1 VSLERLCEQVV
12 SEHDYDLAVLARWD
26 GNRRYANLRKLMRL
40 ARSYEEL
47 RGRDIEG
54 FVAFI
59 RQQEALGAA
68 QLEAVSE
75 EEGADAVRLLTI
87 HAAKGLE
94 FKVVVVADAGR
105 DTGGAPT
112 ADEILAL
119 SDGRFGF
126 RVVHPTT
133 GMRKPVFDYDD
144 VREAEKAADR
154 AERLRLYYV
163 AMTRAVDRLIVSGAI
178 DDRRDTPIGWVLSRL
193 GCEDELAAEHD
204 EPIELERGGAT
215 FLVRVDRHGADVT
228 AVEDEPVADEDGQL
242 ALFAELPSAPIA
254 RGYRLPELAPV
265 PVPPLHRVRSLSF
278 TALSLFELCSYRYYA
293 QRIAGLRER
302 RIAAPGGSVGL
313 AATEIG
319 DAVHRLLEE
328 VDLAAPDVPAVEVV
342 RTWYPTIT
350 DEELER
356 VRAFVASYC
365 ESELGRRIAGLR
377 DVRPER
383 PFAFEHDG
391 VLLHGRLD
399 ALWRE
404 GTRALVLDYK
414 TNTLEEGTPD
424 EIVDSSYRL
433 QRLVYAL
440 ACFRGGAEEVEVVY
454 AFLERPDAV
463 VSTVFERAQVP
474 ELEAELSAAIARIN
488 AGEFVPTPDEFTCNG
503 CPALDVVCAGPRLR
517 GNGGGAA
524 APAVVR
530 EAVVAG

>member
-1 VSLERLCEQVV
+1 
-12 SEHDYDLAVLARWD
+12 
-26 GNRRYANLRKLMRL
+26 
-40 ARSYEEL
+40 
-47 RGRDIEG
+47 
-54 FVAFI
+54 
-59 RQQEALGAA
+59 
-68 QLEAVSE
+68 
-75 EEGADAVRLLTI
+75 
-87 HAAKGLE
+87 
-94 FKVVVVADAGR
+94 
-105 DTGGAPT
+105 
-112 ADEILAL
+112 
-119 SDGRFGF
+119 
-126 RVVHPTT
+126 
-133 GMRKPVFDYDD
+133 
-144 VREAEKAADR
+144 
-154 AERLRLYYV
+154 
-163 AMTRAVDRLIVSGAI
+163 
-178 DDRRDTPIGWVLSRL
+178 
-193 GCEDELAAEHD
+193 
-204 EPIELERGGAT
+204 
-215 FLVRVDRHGADVT
+215 
-228 AVEDEPVADEDGQL
+228 
-242 ALFAELPSAPIA
+242 
-254 RGYRLPELAPV
+254 V

-278 TALSLFELCSYRYYA
+278 TALSLFEMCSYRYYA
-293 QRIAGLRER
+293 QRIAGLKER
-302 RIAAPGGSVGL
+302 RIAAPGGSTGL

-319 DAVHRLLEE
+319 DAVHRLLEQ
-328 VDLAAPDVPAVEVV
+328 VDLGAPAVPDVDVV
-342 RTWYPTIT
+342 RSWYPTIT
-350 DEELER
+350 DEELAR

-365 ESELGRRIAGLR
+365 ESELGRRIAALGN
-377 DVRPER
+377 VQPER

-517 GNGGGAA
+517 GGNGNGTAV
-524 APAVVR
+524 PAVVR